1 MKKFYKYQNGDNIRY
16 YTNLSKLCEQEQL
29 TYTNVYHSLKRLKKG
44 FWSDGANNV
53 TLLYFSGV

>member
-1 MKKFYKYQNGDNIRY
+1 
-16 YTNLSKLCEQEQL
+16 LCENESL
-29 TYTNVYHSLKRLKKG
+29 NYTNVYHSVTRLKKG